1 MKIETAPAPPPVRG
15 FRFSGVHGGLKSRGR
30 RDFALIVADRPVPC
44 AAAFTTSKAAAA
56 PVLVGRDHAADS
68 VAQAVMVNSGSAN
81 AATGDKGLKF
91 AKWSCREVASRLGI
105 EANHVIP
112 CSTGVIGVQLEKVA
126 FSRAISL
133 GVDGLSRKGFGA
145 AARAMMTSD
154 AFPKWAHRRLALGDG
169 ECLVA
174 GMAKGA
180 GMIHPDMAT
189 MLSVVLTDADLTGPA
204 CERILHDALAQSF
217 NRITVDGDTSTN
229 DTVVLMAS
237 GQAAGGKID
246 GPGSDAYKTVA
257 AGVCEVMD
265 ELSRMIVR
273 DGEGATKVA
282 DIVVTGAKNAPAAE
296 KVAREIANSPLVKC
310 AFTGSDPNWGRIV
323 MAVGKSGVDVDIGA
337 LTIDVDDV
345 CLVRD
350 GTLVSPEAARRARK
364 AMRKDSFTVTVGI
377 GKGKGTATVVTSD
390 LTEPY
395 VRFNSAY
402 TS

>member
-1 MKIETAPAPPPVRG
+1 MKIETLPVPPPVRG
-15 FRFSGVHGGLKSRGR
+15 FRFAGVHGGLKSRGR

-44 AAAFTTSKAAAA
+44 AAAFTTSTMAAA
-56 PVLVGRDHAADS
+56 PVLVGRKHAADS
-68 VAQAVMVNSGSAN
+68 IAQAVMVNSGSAN

-91 AKWSCREVASRLGI
+91 AEWSCREVASRLGI
-105 EANHVIP
+105 DAGHVIP
-112 CSTGVIGVQLEKVA
+112 CSTGVIGVPLEKVA

-145 AARAMMTSD
+145 SARAMMTSD
-154 AFPKWAHRRLALGDG
+154 AFPKWAHRSVDLGDG

-189 MLSVVLTDADLTGPA
+189 MLAVIVTDADLSSEA
-204 CERILHDALAQSF
+204 CERILHESLAESF
-217 NRITVDGDTSTN
+217 NRISVDGDTSTN
-229 DTVVLMAS
+229 DTAVLMAS

-246 GPGSDAYKTVA
+246 RPGSGAYKAIA
-257 AGVCEVMD
+257 AGIRDVMD

-273 DGEGATKVA
+273 DGEGATKVV
-282 DIVVTGAKNAPAAE
+282 DVVVEGAKSSAVAE
-296 KVAREIANSPLVKC
+296 TIAREVANSTLVKC
-310 AFTGSDPNWGRIV
+310 AFTGADPNWGRIV
-323 MAVGKSGVDVDIGA
+323 MAIGKSGVKADASVLTVDI
-337 LTIDVDDV
+337 DDV
-345 CLVRD
+345 CLVRA
-350 GTLVSPEAARRARK
+350 GVLVSPEAARRARK
-364 AMRKDSFTVTVGI
+364 AMRKDSFRLVIGVGS
-377 GKGKGTATVVTSD
+377 GNGCATIVTSD